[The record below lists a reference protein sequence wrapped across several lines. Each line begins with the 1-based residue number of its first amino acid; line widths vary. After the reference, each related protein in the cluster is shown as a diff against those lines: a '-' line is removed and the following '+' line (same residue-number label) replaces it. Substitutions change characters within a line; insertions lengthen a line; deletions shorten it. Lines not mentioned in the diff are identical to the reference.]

1 MPSGSTSPNALS
13 MADRK
18 EIHDAGNTRIVRG
31 FECKN
36 LVVQKSSE
44 PCKLASWSEVLLLRH
59 AKAQVTAEFHDSIL
73 SGECD
78 ISIQDFVVFFV
89 KTAGAPSEK
98 HTAASVTTSNTAG
111 EINTQK
117 YRGFIQQTGRESL
130 KGHSSV

>member
-1 MPSGSTSPNALS
+1 MGSSL
-13 MADRK
+13 
-18 EIHDAGNTRIVRG
+18 
-31 FECKN
+31 ECKN

-98 HTAASVTTSNTAG
+98 HTGSHGASNLQLPLLMSVLTKVYTARLSVPPTQCVTG
-111 EINTQK
+111 TQQ
-117 YRGFIQQTGRESL
+117 R
-130 KGHSSV
+130 SSAEADQP